1 MKKLKFIAVLMIA
14 GLFTSCETEPEE
26 EYYLEPHNTSFGETI
41 IGECTSGVIQRKYVL
56 NGSGHIVLLT
66 KAGQTID
73 KQVGA
78 EIYNSY
84 TYSVG
89 ETVCLY

>member
-1 MKKLKFIAVLMIA
+1 MKKLKIITVLMIV
-14 GLFTSCETEPEE
+14 GLFAGCEIEPEE
-26 EYYLEPHNTSFGETI
+26 DYYLEPHNTSAGETI

-56 NGSGHIVLLT
+56 NGFGHIVLLT
-66 KAGQTID
+66 KAGQTVD